1 MIEYAIYKTRLCFI
15 SSGTLYLF
23 PMWYRFLGT
32 SFVEACPKSA
42 NRIARG
48 GRPPK
53 GGIKFM
59 LLCEFVL
66 FMQVFITKTITQGN
80 YSNLFRYVDVF
91 YKTLNLLCA
100 IGASPGGRGNP
111 V

>member
-66 FMQVFITKTITQGN
+66 FMQVFITKTRKPSHKVIIRI
-80 YSNLFRYVDVF
+80 YLDMLMSFI
-91 YKTLNLLCA
+91 K
-100 IGASPGGRGNP
+100 P
-111 V
+111 